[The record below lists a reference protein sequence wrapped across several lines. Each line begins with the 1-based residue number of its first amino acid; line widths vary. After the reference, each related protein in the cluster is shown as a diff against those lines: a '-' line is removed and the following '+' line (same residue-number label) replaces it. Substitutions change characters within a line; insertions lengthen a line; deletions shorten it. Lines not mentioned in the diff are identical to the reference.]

1 MSPKQRRGE
10 EAVERVLNAALGLY
24 AGKGADGL
32 TMSALI
38 AETGISSGSL
48 YHHFGSFD
56 GLRAALYA
64 RCMAGLL
71 DCVIE
76 ALERSRTARTGVR
89 AIVDSYLRFTQENRP
104 AAHFIH
110 ASSYDGSFPV
120 RAGRVA
126 EAKNPRMDRIAAWL
140 RPYVESGEVL
150 PLPDPFTEMLVIGPV
165 AETSRRWLAGD
176 PAIDLAAASRILP
189 ERIWRSVAALPGG
202 PA

>member
-1 MSPKQRRGE
+1 MVHSPYPANE
-10 EAVERVLNAALGLY
+10 LY
-24 AGKGADGL
+24 AANDPYAAKGPDGL

-64 RCMAGLL
+64 RCMADLL
-71 DCVIE
+71 DSIVE

-89 AIVDSYLRFTQENRP
+89 ALVEAYLRFTQENRP

-110 ASSYDGSFPV
+110 ASSYADFLP
-120 RAGRVA
+120 AYAERVA
-126 EAKNPRMDRIAAWL
+126 AAKNPRMGRIAAWL
-140 RPYVESGEVL
+140 RPYVESGDVL

-176 PAIDLAAASRILP
+176 PGIDLAVASRILP
-189 ERIWRSVAALPGG
+189 ERIWRGVSSTA
-202 PA
+202 